1 MFHLSYTL
9 FTIYVLRSSLLSLL
23 SFFNDPGLVYLVSLM
38 IQVAWQPWKLN
49 ITCKRL
55 DHRRVKLIGKYPS
68 RCSLVV
74 GGSGWVV
81 DPSILGS
88 SPLGE
93 FPWITWYTILVGR
106 AMYPLKNCYKKK
118 KKKKANWWA
127 IFNQGQRIVSKTM
140 TFYYVTVGCIN
151 RFLHYAA
158 SVFSC
163 NFSWL
168 FGFDNL

>member
-1 MFHLSYTL
+1 MYWG
-9 FTIYVLRSSLLSLL
+9 LLY
-23 SFFNDPGLVYLVSLM
+23 FVYLVSLIM
-38 IQVAWQPWKLN
+38 QVAWQPWKRN

-55 DHRRVKLIGKYPS
+55 DHRRVTLFDKYPS

-74 GGSGWVV
+74 AGLGWVV
-81 DPSILGS
+81 DPGILGS

-93 FPWITWYTILVGR
+93 FLWITLYTILAGGVVYR
-106 AMYPLKNCYKKK
+106 FKKLFRK
-118 KKKKANWWA
+118 EANWWT
-127 IFNQGQRIVSKTM
+127 IFNQEGQRIVSKTM

-163 NFSWL
+163 NFSSF